1 MIINI
6 PTVSDTFVTNL
17 NIKNV
22 NGKNSNF
29 GKGSTLDLFKLYNEN
44 KYSYSKAF
52 LKFDLDQ
59 NIIDQSTITL
69 TDVDENSATLL
80 FDTSEEANN
89 VFNFDDQKNA
99 YIVGIKN
106 TLSSQYTQ
114 IMASAINY
122 LNEINVL
129 KITALNNTTD
139 VILSQT
145 IQGEVGDKDF
155 ILSDDLSQVV
165 VSKIGSN
172 KFSRIDFSC
181 ILIKFNTERIL
192 QEFAPNGNVG
202 AFTNVNAKLILK
214 DVSTGTQKP
223 KDYTVTCYRLKNP
236 FIEGIGKDV
245 VSFSDHD
252 IANFINLSNEKTWV
266 VQEYLT
272 KSNDNDAD
280 VFEQELSNIDII
292 KGDEDFEFDIS
303 SYINDI
309 ISGNIIED
317 NGFLITLKDELIYNN
332 KSYFAKRLGSRHLLK
347 KSLNPQLKI
356 FINDSEYEYDINKK
370 EYNVFDNR
378 HDFFFV
384 NNTTHD
390 IKPIVF
396 PVGYDQINMA
406 LTYNDDVIVDKKLS
420 SELIDYKGNTIT
432 GIRKVSLEAIDNP
445 FNSKELIDLSKL
457 NNDYLEFIL
466 TWFFTDSTGVLDDIT
481 IKSYKIKVNYFVSD
495 LIENQRLY
503 VTGNFDTELTANN
516 MIYQINTM
524 VVDLNYRHQPV
535 KIPLK
540 LKTSNIGDLYYQIVD
555 YHTKEV
561 LLKYDIN
568 NKATKMFLNNE
579 YYTANIYV
587 PNEWANKTITFEYVY
602 YDSKNNI
609 RLLKPDTQNTFKVN

>member
-6 PTVSDTFVTNL
+6 PAASDTFVTNL
-17 NIKNV
+17 NIKNA

-69 TDVDENSATLL
+69 TDADENSATLL

-99 YIVGIKN
+99 YIVGINN

-114 IMASAINY
+114 IMSAAINY
-122 LNEINVL
+122 LNEINEL

-165 VSKIGSN
+165 VSKTGSN

-202 AFTNVNAKLILK
+202 AFANVNAKLILK

-223 KDYTVTCYRLKNP
+223 KDYAVACYRLKKA
-236 FIEGIGKDV
+236 FAEGIGKDV
-245 VSFSDHD
+245 VSFGDHD
-252 IANFINLSNEKTWV
+252 IANFINLSNEETWA

-272 KSNDNDAD
+272 KSNDNAAD

-309 ISGNIIED
+309 INGAIIED

-332 KSYFAKRLGSRHLLK
+332 KTYFAKRLGSRHLLK

-370 EYNVFDNR
+370 EYNVFDNK

-384 NNTTHD
+384 NNTSRN
-390 IKPIVF
+390 IKPIIF
-396 PVGYDQINMA
+396 PTGYDQINMT
-406 LTYNDDVIVDKKLS
+406 LTYNDEVIVDKKLS

-466 TWFFTDSTGVLDDIT
+466 TWFFTDSNGVLDDIT
-481 IKSYKIKVNYFVSD
+481 IKSHKIKVNYFVSD

-540 LKTSNIGDLYYQIVD
+540 LKTNNIGDLYYQIVD

-561 LLKYDIN
+561 LVQYDTN
-568 NKATKMFLNNE
+568 NNSTKMFLNNE
-579 YYTANIYV
+579 YYMANIYV
-587 PNEWANKTITFEYVY
+587 PNEWANKTITFEYIY

-609 RLLKPDTQNTFKVN
+609 RLLKPATQNTFKVN